1 MFSTL
6 QLSSNVAEPNKLMY
20 LVVGLGNPGLK
31 YLNTRHNIGF
41 DVVMELASRNCVDLP
56 SKKKSNSLVSDVRI
70 GNENCILALPQ
81 QFMNRSGQPVASLM
95 AYFKIPLKK
104 VIVVHDEL
112 DIPFGTIKLKQQ
124 GGHGGH
130 NGLRDIIQHIGKE
143 FIRLRVGVGRP
154 PKGWDTAN
162 FVLGRWSKVEM
173 DGLSDL
179 KIDACNAVESILQVG
194 VLDAMQTVNAKI

>member
-1 MFSTL
+1 
-6 QLSSNVAEPNKLMY
+6 MY

-41 DVVMELASRNCVDLP
+41 DVVIELARRNSVDMP
-56 SKKKSNSLVSDVRI
+56 SKAKSNSLISDVRI
-70 GNENCILALPQ
+70 ADNNCILALPQ
-81 QFMNRSGQPVASLM
+81 QYMNRSGQPVASLM
-95 AYFKIPLKK
+95 GYYKIPANK

-112 DIPFGTIKLKQQ
+112 DIPFGTVRLKKQ

-162 FVLGRWSKVEM
+162 FVLGKWSKQEM
-173 DGLSDL
+173 DELDNL
-179 KIDACNAVESILQVG
+179 KIDTCNAIEALLQKG
-194 VLDAMQTVNAKI
+194 VLDAMQTINAKN

>member
-1 MFSTL
+1 
-6 QLSSNVAEPNKLMY
+6 
-20 LVVGLGNPGLK
+20 
-31 YLNTRHNIGF
+31 
-41 DVVMELASRNCVDLP
+41 
-56 SKKKSNSLVSDVRI
+56 
-70 GNENCILALPQ
+70 
-81 QFMNRSGQPVASLM
+81 MNRSGQPVASLM

-130 NGLRDIIQHIGKE
+130 NGLRDIIQHIGKD
-143 FIRLRVGVGRP
+143 FTRLRVGVGRP

-173 DGLSDL
+173 GGLGDL

>member
-1 MFSTL
+1 M
-6 QLSSNVAEPNKLMY
+6 QQSSSDAEPNKPMY

-41 DVVMELASRNCVDLP
+41 DVVMELASRNCIDLP
-56 SKKKSNSLVSDVRI
+56 SKKKSNSLISDVRI
-70 GNENCILALPQ
+70 GDENCILALPQ

-95 AYFKIPLKK
+95 AYFKIPLRK

-112 DIPFGTIKLKQQ
+112 DIPFGTTKLKQQ

-162 FVLGRWSKVEM
+162 FVLGRWAKSEM

-179 KIDACNAVESILQVG
+179 KIDACNAVESILKEG
-194 VLDAMQTVNAKI
+194 VLDAMKMVNTQNKL

>member
-1 MFSTL
+1 MF
-6 QLSSNVAEPNKLMY
+6 

-41 DVVMELASRNCVDLP
+41 DVVNELAGRNCVDLP

-70 GNENCILALPQ
+70 GDANCILALPQ

-95 AYFKIPLKK
+95 GYYKIPSEK
-104 VIVVHDEL
+104 VVVVHDEL
-112 DIPFGTIKLKQQ
+112 DIPFGDVRLKQQ

-130 NGLRDIIQHIGKE
+130 NGLRDIIQHIGKN
-143 FIRLRVGVGRP
+143 FIRVRVGVGRP

-162 FVLGRWSKVEM
+162 YVLGRWTKVEM
-173 DGLSDL
+173 DGLSDM
-179 KIDACNAVESILQVG
+179 KIDACNAIEAVLTVG
-194 VLDAMQTVNAKI
+194 VLDAMQTVNAKN